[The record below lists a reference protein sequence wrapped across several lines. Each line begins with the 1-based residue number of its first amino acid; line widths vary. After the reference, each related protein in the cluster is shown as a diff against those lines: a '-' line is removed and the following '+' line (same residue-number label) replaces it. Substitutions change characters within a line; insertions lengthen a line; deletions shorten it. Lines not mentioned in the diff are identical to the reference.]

1 VSGTLLSYV
10 LGPLIFD
17 GLAMSYAPQYLLPA
31 IGLAVAVAIVAS
43 VYPALRASQVRV
55 AESLRAL

>member
-1 VSGTLLSYV
+1 M
-10 LGPLIFD
+10 IFN

-31 IGLAVAVAIVAS
+31 VGLAVAVAIAAS
-43 VYPALRASQVRV
+43 VYPAFRASQVRV